1 MKLNLNAKPESKM
14 SNFQPS
20 KPVDTLLD
28 LADENNMNRIQLA
41 EALNISDDYL
51 TNIIDGIYPITF
63 ISDNIVARFGGSVE
77 FWYNRQL
84 NYTKAML
91 EWK

>member
-1 MKLNLNAKPESKM
+1 M

-20 KPVDTLLD
+20 PPVDTLLD
-28 LADENNMNRIQLA
+28 LADENNLNRLQLA

-63 ISDNIVARFGGSVE
+63 IADNIVARFGGSVE

-84 NYTKAML
+84 NYVKAML
-91 EWK
+91 DYE